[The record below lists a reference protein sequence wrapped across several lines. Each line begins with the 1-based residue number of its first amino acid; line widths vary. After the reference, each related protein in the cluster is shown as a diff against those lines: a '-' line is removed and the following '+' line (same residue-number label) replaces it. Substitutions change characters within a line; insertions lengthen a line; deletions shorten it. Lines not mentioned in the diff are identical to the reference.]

1 MDMVKSVLLFI
12 IAGFF
17 EIGEGYLIW
26 LYLREGRGVEFAILG
41 AIILV
46 LYGIVPT
53 LQPAKFWKGVRRLW
67 WYFHSP
73 FTSRGW
79 GIDKVNP
86 DHFDN

>member
-73 FTSRGW
+73 FTSSGM
-79 GIDKVNP
+79 GN
-86 DHFDN
+86 